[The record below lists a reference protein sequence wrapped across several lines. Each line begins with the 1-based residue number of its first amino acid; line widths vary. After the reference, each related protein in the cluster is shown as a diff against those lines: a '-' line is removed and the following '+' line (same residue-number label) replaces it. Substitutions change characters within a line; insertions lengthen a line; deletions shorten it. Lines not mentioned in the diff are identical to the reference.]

1 MTSLLPLC
9 TVAAFTLGAPHN
21 QSPSTESTPVSTARP
36 NGATAVID
44 ATRSA
49 PMTLELGELLVGQP
63 KTMPFTVV
71 NLRSEP
77 FTVESVKGGCGCT
90 TVTEPPKG
98 PIAPGES
105 FTVQVTVDPGK
116 RGGIDLVKP
125 LYVKYV
131 SGGVESAQI
140 IGRVRPI
147 AAVTPSTLDASDPV
161 AITVESL
168 DGRPFLITGVSP
180 AGTLVLPKEQA
191 PAARIELTLDAE
203 AWIRAGRPASL
214 VIATDLAGTAEVVI
228 PVRGADQVVLFR
240 LPPATGDE
248 AARAEIEENQA
259 AIIRQIDALLP
270 AGSRSSQFRM
280 RLHPESGMLFIHG
293 TESDIREA
301 REAIR
306 GLPESARV
314 RESAA
319 LPSP

>member
-1 MTSLLPLC
+1 MASIIPVLTLLPL
-9 TVAAFTLGAPHN
+9 AIGSAMPQSPIGGAP
-21 QSPSTESTPVSTARP
+21 TKEFARQAEAASVDELP
-36 NGATAVID
+36 
-44 ATRSA
+44 RCA
-49 PMTLELGELLVGQP
+49 PQTLELGELLVGQP

-71 NLRSEP
+71 NHRSEP

-105 FTVQVTVDPGK
+105 FTVHVTVDPGK

-131 SGGVESAQI
+131 SGGVESARI
-140 IGRVRPI
+140 IGRVRPV
-147 AAVTPSTLDASDPV
+147 AAVTPATLDASDPV
-161 AITVESL
+161 ALTVESL
-168 DGRPFLITGVSP
+168 DGRSFRITGVSP

-214 VIATDLAGTAEVVI
+214 VVATDLAGTAEVVI
-228 PVRGADQVVLFR
+228 PVRGADHVVLFR
-240 LPPATGDE
+240 LPPASGDD
-248 AARAEIEENQA
+248 ATRAEIEANQA
-259 AIIRQIDALLP
+259 TIIRQIDALLP
-270 AGSRSSQFRM
+270 VDSRSSQFRM

-293 TESDIREA
+293 TESDIKEA

-306 GLPESARV
+306 GLPESASV

-319 LPSP
+319 LPPA